1 MESFN
6 VRYKTQV
13 IVVIVDF
20 NFISRLISSL
30 SKIKASE
37 NTGDHEPQLRIGEHF
52 IWDRIKVGLQCY

>member
-37 NTGDHEPQLRIGEHF
+37 NIGDHEP
-52 IWDRIKVGLQCY
+52 